1 LTNIA
6 HVKHRHD
13 NGVKKFNQLTPN
25 ADKSPNEGPIDD
37 GRLAVRMRLAASS
50 AVAIVLMT
58 ASIIGVRSI
67 HTGHS
72 SDKDAQAPAIAAP
85 AKTAFDY
92 DSLLAST
99 YTANDSDLP
108 GAANTALPPQTRL
121 TLIVGDGETL
131 AGVLATGDVSTND
144 IQAAV
149 DAARDV
155 YDPRKLR
162 AGQVITL
169 SYKPGAEGSAFQGFE
184 IQADAEHMVT
194 VARGADGFSAQQTKL
209 AVRAEVKAA
218 HGVIRNSLIESAA
231 AAGVP
236 YNVTAALIRAFSY
249 DVDFQRDIQPG
260 DRFKV
265 MFDNLVSDSGSRPGD
280 VQFAELI
287 LSGKSHAIYG
297 VRREDGAVEFFTR
310 DGKSIKKGL
319 LKTPVD
325 GARLTSGFGMRLHP
339 ILGYTRMH
347 KGVDFGVPTGTP
359 IYAAGDGVVE
369 FSGWAGGYGRF
380 VKIKHN
386 PHMETAYGHMS
397 RIALTTAVGHHVSQG
412 QVIGY
417 VGMTGDATGPH
428 LHYEVLKDGSQVNPI
443 NVTMPVNS
451 GLEGGALVAFLK
463 TAEEREQRFAAI
475 VDGPQVASAH
485 SN

>member
-1 LTNIA
+1 MKA
-6 HVKHRHD
+6 
-13 NGVKKFNQLTPN
+13 
-25 ADKSPNEGPIDD
+25 
-37 GRLAVRMRLAASS
+37 RLAASS
-50 AVAIVLMT
+50 AVAVVLLA
-58 ASIIGVRSI
+58 ASAIGIRSL
-67 HTGHS
+67 HS
-72 SDKDAQAPAIAAP
+72 TQPSDKAAP
-85 AKTAFDY
+85 APAAVDPAKVAFDY
-92 DSLLAST
+92 DSLLAPS
-99 YTANDSDLP
+99 YSASDSQLAVAP
-108 GAANTALPPQTRL
+108 ATALPPQTRL
-121 TLIVGDGETL
+121 TLAVGDGETL
-131 AGVLATGDVSTND
+131 AGVLATADVSAND
-144 IQAAV
+144 IQSAV

-162 AGQVITL
+162 AGQFITL
-169 SYKPGAEGSAFQGFE
+169 NFKPGAGAEGSAFQGFE
-184 IQADAEHMVT
+184 IQADAEHLVT
-194 VARGADGFSAQQTKL
+194 VARTADGFSAQQAKL
-209 AVRAEVKAA
+209 PVRTEVKAA
-218 HGVIRNSLIESAA
+218 RGLIHNSLVESAA

-236 YNVTAALIRAFSY
+236 YNVTAAMIRAFSY

-260 DRFKV
+260 DRFNV
-265 MFDNLVSDSGSRPGD
+265 MFNTLVSDGGSRPGD

-297 VRREDGAVEFFTR
+297 VRREDGTVDFFSR

-325 GARLTSGFGMRLHP
+325 GARLTSGFGMRMHP

-347 KGVDFGVPTGTP
+347 KGVDFGAPTGTP
-359 IYAAGDGVVE
+359 IYAAGEGVVE

-397 RIALTTAVGHHVSQG
+397 RIALTTTVGRHVSQG
-412 QVIGY
+412 QIIGY

-443 NVTMPVNS
+443 NVTIPANT

-463 TAEEREQRFAAI
+463 IADEREQRFAALI
-475 VDGPQVASAH
+475 DGPQVAANH
-485 SN
+485 K

>member
-1 LTNIA
+1 
-6 HVKHRHD
+6 
-13 NGVKKFNQLTPN
+13 
-25 ADKSPNEGPIDD
+25 
-37 GRLAVRMRLAASS
+37 MRLAASS
-50 AVAIVLMT
+50 AVAVVLLT

-67 HTGHS
+67 HS
-72 SDKDAQAPAIAAP
+72 SRSAGQDTQTPAAADP
-85 AKTAFDY
+85 AGIAFDY
-92 DSLLAST
+92 ESHFDSS
-99 YTANDSDLP
+99 YMANDSELS
-108 GAANTALPPQTRL
+108 AATTTAVPPLTRL
-121 TLIVGDGETL
+121 TLAVGDGETL
-131 AGVLATGDVSTND
+131 AGVLANGDVSAND

-155 YDPRKLR
+155 YDPRKLK
-162 AGQVITL
+162 AGQFITL
-169 SYKPGAEGSAFQGFE
+169 NFKPGAGAEGSAFQGFE
-184 IQADAEHMVT
+184 IQADAEHLVT
-194 VARGADGFSAQQTKL
+194 VARGEDGFSAQQTKL
-209 AVRAEVKAA
+209 PVRTEVKAA
-218 HGVIRNSLIESAA
+218 RGIIHNSLIESAA

-265 MFDNLVSDSGSRPGD
+265 MFNNLVSDGGSRPGD

-297 VRREDGAVEFFTR
+297 VRREDGTVDFFTR

-325 GARLTSGFGMRLHP
+325 GARLTSGFGMRMHP

-386 PHMETAYGHMS
+386 PHTETAYGHMS
-397 RIALTTAVGHHVSQG
+397 RIALTTTIGRHVSQG

-443 NVTMPVNS
+443 NVTIPVNS
-451 GLEGGALVAFLK
+451 GLEGSALVAFLK
-463 TAEEREQRFAAI
+463 TADEREQRFAAI

>member
-1 LTNIA
+1 
-6 HVKHRHD
+6 
-13 NGVKKFNQLTPN
+13 
-25 ADKSPNEGPIDD
+25 
-37 GRLAVRMRLAASS
+37 MRLAASS
-50 AVAIVLMT
+50 AVAVVLLT
-58 ASIIGVRSI
+58 ASVIGIRSL
-67 HTGHS
+67 HSPQS
-72 SDKDAQAPAIAAP
+72 SDKPTPAPAAVDP

-92 DSLLAST
+92 DSLLAPAYS
-99 YTANDSDLP
+99 ANDSQL
-108 GAANTALPPQTRL
+108 AVAEASALPPQTRL
-121 TLIVGDGETL
+121 TLAVGDGETL
-131 AGVLATGDVSTND
+131 AGVLATADVSAND
-144 IQAAV
+144 IQNAV

-162 AGQVITL
+162 AGQFITL
-169 SYKPGAEGSAFQGFE
+169 NFKPGAGAEGSAFQGFE
-184 IQADAEHMVT
+184 IQADAEHLVA
-194 VARGADGFSAQQTKL
+194 VARMADGFSAQQAKL
-209 AVRAEVKAA
+209 PVRTEVKAA
-218 HGVIRNSLIESAA
+218 RGLIHNSLVESAA

-236 YNVTAALIRAFSY
+236 YNVTAAMIRAFSY

-265 MFDNLVSDSGSRPGD
+265 MFNNLVSDGGSRSGD

-297 VRREDGAVEFFTR
+297 VRREDGTVDFFTR

-325 GARLTSGFGMRLHP
+325 GARLTSGFGMRMHP

-359 IYAAGDGVVE
+359 IYAAGEGVVE

-397 RIALTTAVGHHVSQG
+397 RIALTTTVGHHVSQG
-412 QVIGY
+412 QIIGY

-443 NVTMPVNS
+443 NVTIPAS
-451 GLEGGALVAFLK
+451 TGLEGGALVAFLK
-463 TAEEREQRFAAI
+463 TADEREQRFAALI
-475 VDGPQVASAH
+475 DGPQVAANH
-485 SN
+485 K

>member
-1 LTNIA
+1 
-6 HVKHRHD
+6 
-13 NGVKKFNQLTPN
+13 
-25 ADKSPNEGPIDD
+25 
-37 GRLAVRMRLAASS
+37 MRLAASS
-50 AVAIVLMT
+50 AVAVVLLT
-58 ASIIGVRSI
+58 ASVIGIRSL
-67 HTGHS
+67 HS
-72 SDKDAQAPAIAAP
+72 NQPSDKAVPAPAAVDP
-85 AKTAFDY
+85 AKMAFDY
-92 DSLLAST
+92 DSLLAPA
-99 YTANDSDLP
+99 YGANDSQL
-108 GAANTALPPQTRL
+108 AAAPATALPPQTRL
-121 TLIVGDGETL
+121 TLAVGDGETL
-131 AGVLATGDVSTND
+131 AGVLATADVSAND
-144 IQAAV
+144 IQNAV

-162 AGQVITL
+162 AGQFITL
-169 SYKPGAEGSAFQGFE
+169 NFESGAGAEGSTFQGFE
-184 IQADAEHMVT
+184 IQADAEHLVT
-194 VARGADGFSAQQTKL
+194 VKRMADGFSAQQAKL
-209 AVRAEVKAA
+209 PVRTEVKAA
-218 HGVIRNSLIESAA
+218 RGLIHNSLVESAA

-236 YNVTAALIRAFSY
+236 YNVTAAMIRAFSY

-265 MFDNLVSDSGSRPGD
+265 MFNNLISDGGSRPGD

-297 VRREDGAVEFFTR
+297 IHREDGTVDFFTR

-325 GARLTSGFGMRLHP
+325 GARLTSGFGMRMHP

-359 IYAAGDGVVE
+359 IYAAGEGVVE

-397 RIALTTAVGHHVSQG
+397 RIALTTTVGHHVSQG
-412 QVIGY
+412 QIIGY

-443 NVTMPVNS
+443 NVTIPAS
-451 GLEGGALVAFLK
+451 TGLEGGALVAFLK
-463 TAEEREQRFAAI
+463 TADDREQRFAALI
-475 VDGPQVASAH
+475 DGPQVAANH
-485 SN
+485 K

>member
-1 LTNIA
+1 
-6 HVKHRHD
+6 
-13 NGVKKFNQLTPN
+13 
-25 ADKSPNEGPIDD
+25 
-37 GRLAVRMRLAASS
+37 MRLAASS
-50 AVAIVLMT
+50 AVAVVLLT
-58 ASIIGVRSI
+58 ASIIAVRSF
-67 HTGHS
+67 HRSQSADT
-72 SDKDAQAPAIAAP
+72 QAPVPVAADP
-85 AKTAFDY
+85 AKIEFDY
-92 DSLLAST
+92 DTRLASS
-99 YTANDSDLP
+99 YTASDSELP
-108 GAANTALPPQTRL
+108 AAVSPALPQQTRL
-121 TLIVGDGETL
+121 TLAVGDGQTL
-131 AGVLATGDVSTND
+131 AGVLATGDVSAND
-144 IQAAV
+144 IQAVV
-149 DAARDV
+149 DAARDL

-162 AGQVITL
+162 AGQFITL
-169 SYKPGAEGSAFQGFE
+169 SFKPGAGGAVFQGFE
-184 IQADAEHMVT
+184 IQADADHLVT

-209 AVRAEVKAA
+209 PVRTEVKAA
-218 HGVIRNSLIESAA
+218 RGVIHNSLIESAA

-260 DRFKV
+260 DRFRV
-265 MFDNLVSDSGSRPGD
+265 MFDTLVSDGGRRPGD
-280 VQFAELI
+280 VQFAELV

-297 VRREDGAVEFFTR
+297 VRSEDGTVDFFTR

-325 GARLTSGFGMRLHP
+325 GARLTSGFGMRMHP

-359 IYAAGDGVVE
+359 IYAAGEGVVE

-397 RIALTTAVGHHVSQG
+397 RIALTTTVGRHVAQG

-443 NVTMPVNS
+443 NVTIPVNN

-475 VDGPQVASAH
+475 IDGPQVAAAH

>member
-1 LTNIA
+1 
-6 HVKHRHD
+6 
-13 NGVKKFNQLTPN
+13 
-25 ADKSPNEGPIDD
+25 
-37 GRLAVRMRLAASS
+37 MRLAASS
-50 AVAIVLMT
+50 AVALVVLT
-58 ASIIGVRSI
+58 ASVVGVRSI
-67 HTGHS
+67 HRNYS
-72 SDKDAQAPAIAAP
+72 ADADAPAPAP
-85 AKTAFDY
+85 ATAAIDPAKIAIDY
-92 DSLLAST
+92 DTLLPSS
-99 YTANDSDLP
+99 YTADDSELP
-108 GAANTALPPQTRL
+108 AAVNPALPQQTRL
-121 TLIVGDGETL
+121 TLAVGDGETL
-131 AGVLATGDVSTND
+131 AGVLATGDVSAND

-162 AGQVITL
+162 AGQFITL
-169 SYKPGAEGSAFQGFE
+169 SFKPDAEGSAFQGFE
-184 IQADAEHMVT
+184 IQADADHLVK
-194 VARGADGFSAQQTKL
+194 VVRSADGFSAQQTKL
-209 AVRAEVKAA
+209 AVRTETKAA
-218 HGVIRNSLIESAA
+218 RGVIHNSLVESAV

-236 YNVTAALIRAFSY
+236 YNITAAMIRAFSY

-260 DRFKV
+260 DRFRV
-265 MFDNLVSDSGSRPGD
+265 MFNNLVSDGGSRSGD

-297 VRREDGAVEFFTR
+297 IRREDGTVDFFTR

-325 GARLTSGFGMRLHP
+325 GARLTSGFGMRMHP

-386 PHMETAYGHMS
+386 PRMETAYGHMS
-397 RIALTTAVGHHVSQG
+397 RIALTTTVGRHVSQG

-428 LHYEVLKDGSQVNPI
+428 LHFEVLKDGSQVNPI
-443 NVTMPVNS
+443 NVTIPPTS
-451 GLEGGALVAFLK
+451 GLEGSALVAFQK
-463 TAEEREQRFAAI
+463 TIDEREQRYAAI

>member
-1 LTNIA
+1 MARRLRY
-6 HVKHRHD
+6 RHPCRRAD
-13 NGVKKFNQLTPN
+13 TAAQL
-25 ADKSPNEGPIDD
+25 
-37 GRLAVRMRLAASS
+37 
-50 AVAIVLMT
+50 
-58 ASIIGVRSI
+58 
-67 HTGHS
+67 
-72 SDKDAQAPAIAAP
+72 
-85 AKTAFDY
+85 
-92 DSLLAST
+92 
-99 YTANDSDLP
+99 
-108 GAANTALPPQTRL
+108 TRL
-121 TLIVGDGETL
+121 TLAVGDGETL
-131 AGVLATGDVSTND
+131 AGVLGTADISTND

-162 AGQVITL
+162 AGQSLTITF
-169 SYKPGAEGSAFQGFE
+169 KPGAGATGSAFQGFE
-184 IQADAEHMVT
+184 LQADADHLVT
-194 VARGADGFSAQQTKL
+194 VSRKGDDFTAEQTKL
-209 AVRAEVKAA
+209 ATRTEVKAA
-218 HGVIRNSLIESAA
+218 RGVIHNSLVESAS

-236 YNVTAALIRAFSY
+236 YNVTAAMIRAFSY

-260 DRFKV
+260 DRFRV
-265 MFDNLVSDSGSRPGD
+265 MFNTLINDSGSRPGD

-297 VRREDGAVEFFTR
+297 VRREDGTVEFYTR

-325 GARLTSGFGMRLHP
+325 GARLTSGFGMRMHP

-397 RIALTTAVGHHVSQG
+397 RIAATSAIGRHVSQG

-428 LHYEVLKDGSQVNPI
+428 LHFEVLKDGSQVNPV
-443 NVTMPVNS
+443 NVTIPPTT
-451 GLEGGALVAFLK
+451 GLEGSALVAFQK
-463 TAEEREQRFAAI
+463 TIDEREQRYAAI
-475 VDGPQVASAH
+475 VDGPQVASEPQIIRPAATPPWAAC
-485 SN
+485 SDSCFRRFRASSSLSGRTARCRDSP

>member
-1 LTNIA
+1 
-6 HVKHRHD
+6 
-13 NGVKKFNQLTPN
+13 
-25 ADKSPNEGPIDD
+25 
-37 GRLAVRMRLAASS
+37 VRRRLAASS
-50 AVAIVLMT
+50 AVAIVLLT
-58 ASIIGVRSI
+58 AAAVGIRLTNSNHKSK
-67 HTGHS
+67 TGLGAAQTNAA
-72 SDKDAQAPAIAAP
+72 AQAAL
-85 AKTAFDY
+85 DY
-92 DSLLAST
+92 DLHLTSS
-99 YTANDSDLP
+99 YTANDSLLP
-108 GAANTALPPQTRL
+108 LPVNTALPKQTRL
-121 TLIVGDGETL
+121 TLAVAAGETL
-131 AGVLATGDVSTND
+131 AGVLATADISAND
-144 IQAAV
+144 AQAAL
-149 DAARDV
+149 DAAREI

-162 AGQVITL
+162 AGQFVTIDF
-169 SYKPGAEGSAFQGFE
+169 KPGNAPDGSAFQGFE
-184 IQADAEHMVT
+184 IQADAENLVT
-194 VARGADGFSAQQTKL
+194 VTRTADGFNAEQTKL
-209 AVRAEVKAA
+209 PVRTELKAA
-218 HGVIRNSLIESAA
+218 RGLIHNSLIESAA

-265 MFDNLVSDSGSRPGD
+265 MFNNLVSDSGSRPGD
-280 VQFAELI
+280 VQFAELV

-297 VRREDGAVEFFTR
+297 VRREDGTVDFFTR

-359 IYAAGDGVVE
+359 IYAAGDGTIE

-397 RIALTTAVGHHVSQG
+397 RIAATSAIGRHVSQG
-412 QVIGY
+412 QIIGY

-443 NVTMPVNS
+443 NVTVPS
-451 GLEGGALVAFLK
+451 STGLEGSALVVFLK
-463 TAEEREQRFAAI
+463 TADEREQRFAALI
-475 VDGPQVASAH
+475 DSPQFASLH
-485 SN
+485 K

>member
-1 LTNIA
+1 
-6 HVKHRHD
+6 
-13 NGVKKFNQLTPN
+13 
-25 ADKSPNEGPIDD
+25 
-37 GRLAVRMRLAASS
+37 MRLAASS
-50 AVAIVLMT
+50 AVAVVLLA
-58 ASIIGVRSI
+58 ASAIGIRSF
-67 HTGHS
+67 HS
-72 SDKDAQAPAIAAP
+72 THSADKAAP
-85 AKTAFDY
+85 LPAAVDPAKIAFDY
-92 DSLLAST
+92 DSLLVPSYSAS
-99 YTANDSDLP
+99 DSQLP
-108 GAANTALPPQTRL
+108 VPAATALPPQTRL
-121 TLIVGDGETL
+121 TLAVGDGETL
-131 AGVLATGDVSTND
+131 AGVLATADVSAND
-144 IQAAV
+144 IQNAV

-162 AGQVITL
+162 AGQLITL
-169 SYKPGAEGSAFQGFE
+169 NFKPGGATEGAAFQGFE
-184 IQADAEHMVT
+184 IQADAEHLVT
-194 VARGADGFSAQQTKL
+194 VARTVDGFSAQQAKL
-209 AVRAEVKAA
+209 PVRTEVKAA
-218 HGVIRNSLIESAA
+218 RGLIHNSLVESAA

-236 YNVTAALIRAFSY
+236 YNVTAAMIRAFSY

-265 MFDNLVSDSGSRPGD
+265 MFNTLVSDGGSRAGD
-280 VQFAELI
+280 VQFAELV

-297 VRREDGAVEFFTR
+297 VRREDGTVEFFTR

-325 GARLTSGFGMRLHP
+325 GARLTSGFGMRMHP

-359 IYAAGDGVVE
+359 IYAAGDGVIE

-397 RIALTTAVGHHVSQG
+397 RIALTSAIGHHVSQG
-412 QVIGY
+412 QIIGY

-443 NVTMPVNS
+443 NVTIPANS

-463 TAEEREQRFAAI
+463 TADEREQRFAALI
-475 VDGPQVASAH
+475 DGPQVAANH
-485 SN
+485 K

>member
-1 LTNIA
+1 
-6 HVKHRHD
+6 
-13 NGVKKFNQLTPN
+13 
-25 ADKSPNEGPIDD
+25 
-37 GRLAVRMRLAASS
+37 MRLAASS
-50 AVAIVLMT
+50 GVAVVLLT
-58 ASIIGVRSI
+58 ASVIGIRSL
-67 HTGHS
+67 HS
-72 SDKDAQAPAIAAP
+72 NQPSNKAAP
-85 AKTAFDY
+85 APAVVAPAKALDY
-92 DSLLAST
+92 DSLLAPAYSA
-99 YTANDSDLP
+99 YDSQLAVP
-108 GAANTALPPQTRL
+108 PATALPPQTRL
-121 TLIVGDGETL
+121 TLVVGDGETL
-131 AGVLATGDVSTND
+131 AGVLATADVSATD
-144 IQAAV
+144 IQNAV
-149 DAARDV
+149 DAARDI

-162 AGQVITL
+162 AGQSITVNF
-169 SYKPGAEGSAFQGFE
+169 KPGAGAEGSAFQGFE
-184 IQADAEHMVT
+184 IQADAEHLVT
-194 VARGADGFSAQQTKL
+194 VSRMAGGFSARQAKL
-209 AVRAEVKAA
+209 PVRTEVKAA
-218 HGVIRNSLIESAA
+218 RGVIHNSLVEAAA

-236 YNVTAALIRAFSY
+236 YNVTAAMIHAFSY

-265 MFDNLVSDSGSRPGD
+265 MFNNLVSDGGSRPGG

-297 VRREDGAVEFFTR
+297 VLHDDGTVDFFTR

-325 GARLTSGFGMRLHP
+325 GARLTSGFGMRMHP

-359 IYAAGDGVVE
+359 IYAAGEGVVE

-397 RIALTTAVGHHVSQG
+397 RIALTTTVGRHVSQG
-412 QVIGY
+412 QIIGY

-443 NVTMPVNS
+443 NVTIPAS
-451 GLEGGALVAFLK
+451 TGLEGGALVAFLK
-463 TAEEREQRFAAI
+463 TADEREQRFAALI
-475 VDGPQVASAH
+475 EGPQVAANH
-485 SN
+485 K

>member
-1 LTNIA
+1 
-6 HVKHRHD
+6 VK
-13 NGVKKFNQLTPN
+13 T
-25 ADKSPNEGPIDD
+25 
-37 GRLAVRMRLAASS
+37 RLAASS
-50 AVAIVLMT
+50 AVAVVLL
-58 ASIIGVRSI
+58 AAAAIGSRSL
-67 HTGHS
+67 HS
-72 SDKDAQAPAIAAP
+72 NHPADNAAP
-85 AKTAFDY
+85 APITVDPAKMALDY
-92 DSLLAST
+92 DTLLAPS
-99 YTANDSDLP
+99 YSASDSQLP
-108 GAANTALPPQTRL
+108 VPAAATLPPQTRL
-121 TLIVGDGETL
+121 TLAVGDGETL
-131 AGVLATGDVSTND
+131 AGVLATADVSAND
-144 IQAAV
+144 IQNAV

-162 AGQVITL
+162 AGQFITL
-169 SYKPGAEGSAFQGFE
+169 TFKPGAPTEGAAFQGFE
-184 IQADAEHMVT
+184 IQADAEHLVT
-194 VARGADGFSAQQTKL
+194 VARTADGFSAQQAKL
-209 AVRAEVKAA
+209 PVRTEVKAA
-218 HGVIRNSLIESAA
+218 RGLIHNSLVESAT

-236 YNVTAALIRAFSY
+236 YNVTAAMIRAFSY

-265 MFDNLVSDSGSRPGD
+265 MFNTLVSDGGSRAGD
-280 VQFAELI
+280 VQFAELV

-297 VRREDGAVEFFTR
+297 VRREDGTVEFFTR

-325 GARLTSGFGMRLHP
+325 GARLTSGFGMRMHP

-359 IYAAGDGVVE
+359 IYAAGDGVIE

-397 RIALTTAVGHHVSQG
+397 RIALTSTIGHHVSQG
-412 QVIGY
+412 QIIGY

-443 NVTMPVNS
+443 NVTIPANS

-463 TAEEREQRFAAI
+463 TADEREQRFAALI
-475 VDGPQVASAH
+475 DGPQVAANH
-485 SN
+485 K